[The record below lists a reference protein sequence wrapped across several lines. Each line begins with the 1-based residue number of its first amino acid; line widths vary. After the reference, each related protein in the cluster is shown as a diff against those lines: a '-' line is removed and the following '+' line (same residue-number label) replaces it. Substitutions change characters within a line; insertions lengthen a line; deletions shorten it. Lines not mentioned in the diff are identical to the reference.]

1 MKNEDTWLK
10 LYRGRVTEELMAHPW
25 ALLLF
30 MQIAIRAQRTNT
42 FNRYDL
48 DVGEALLGDYKS
60 LKMTEGQYR
69 AAKKFL
75 EKHSFAT
82 FRGTNRG
89 TIAKLINTDI
99 FDPNLE
105 NEDELNNEQ
114 TTAQQQTDNEP
125 TTTTNN
131 VKKENNSKNGKRPPN
146 SSNGG
151 MGRIISLEKAI
162 NRKMQEAEEYKNR
175 HRGEAAAGDF
185 HWDPGTRK
193 INQQM
198 FSEIKELKEEHESLL
213 RL

>member
-30 MQIAIRAQRTNT
+30 MQIALRAQRTNT

-131 VKKENNSKNGKRPPN
+131 VKKENNAKNGKKAPN

-162 NRKMQEAEEYKNR
+162 NRKTKEAEEYKNR
-175 HRGEAAAGDF
+175 HRGETTGKDF
-185 HWDPGTRK
+185 WDPGTQTIHR
-193 INQQM
+193 QM
-198 FSEIKELKEEHESLL
+198 RSEIIELKKDHESLL